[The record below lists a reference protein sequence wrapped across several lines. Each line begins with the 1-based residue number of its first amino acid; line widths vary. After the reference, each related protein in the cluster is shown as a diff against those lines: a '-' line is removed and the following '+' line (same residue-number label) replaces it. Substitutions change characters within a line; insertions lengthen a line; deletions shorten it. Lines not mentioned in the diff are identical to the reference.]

1 MVFSLK
7 YRFDMTKDL
16 TVGKPFP
23 VLWKFCLPLF
33 LSVIFQQLY
42 NLADSFVAGKFISAD
57 ALAAV
62 GNSYEITMIFIAIS
76 IGCNIGSSVVI
87 ALLFGSKEYNRL
99 RTAVYTTF
107 IAGLSICALLMIFGL
122 IFTTPLLDLIN
133 TPDAIIDASKLYLD
147 IYIWG
152 LPFMFTYNIASG
164 IFSSLGD
171 SKTTFIF
178 LATSSTANI
187 ILDIVF
193 VVSFRMGIAGVAWA
207 TFICQGISALL
218 SVAVVIKRMRSLP
231 IEAHEEKK
239 LFSFSLLSHI
249 SKIAV
254 PSILQQSFVSV
265 GNIIV
270 QSVINGFGTS
280 VIAGYSA
287 AIKLCTM
294 VTSAYMTLGNGVSNY
309 TAQNLGA
316 GKYDR
321 ISEGYKAGLLIT
333 LLISIPITIIYFF
346 FPNLLLY
353 IFLEE
358 SATGALKTGREILKI
373 LSPFFYVVSIKII
386 SDSVLRGTEHMK
398 RFMTTTFLDLLLRVS
413 LAIILAKTA
422 LGSTGI
428 WLSWPIGWIIGT
440 LISVIFAVGI
450 LKGYKKNNT
459 ENLERQ
465 ALN

>member
-1 MVFSLK
+1 
-7 YRFDMTKDL
+7 MTKDL
-16 TVGKPFP
+16 TVGKPFS

-42 NLADSFVAGKFISAD
+42 NLADSVVAGKFINAD

-76 IGCNIGSSVVI
+76 VGCNIGSSVVI
-87 ALLFGSKEYNRL
+87 ALFFGSKEYNRL

-107 IAGLSICALLMIFGL
+107 IAGLGICAILMAAGL
-122 IFTTPLLDLIN
+122 IFTMPLLHRIN
-133 TPDAIIDASKLYLD
+133 TPDRILEASKLYLD

-178 LATSSTANI
+178 LATSSTCNI

-193 VVSFRMGIAGVAWA
+193 VVCFHMGIAGVAWA
-207 TFICQGISALL
+207 TFICQGVSALL
-218 SVAVVIKRMRSLP
+218 SLFVVIKRMRSLP

-239 LFSFSLLSHI
+239 LFSFPILTHI
-249 SKIAV
+249 SAIAI

-265 GNIIV
+265 GNIVV
-270 QSVINGFGTS
+270 QSVINSFGTS

-294 VTSAYMTLGNGVSNY
+294 VTSAYMTLGNGLSNY

-316 GKYDR
+316 KKLHR
-321 ISEGYKAGLLIT
+321 IRDGYKASLLIT
-333 LLISIPITIIYFF
+333 LIISIPIILIYFF
-346 FPNLLLY
+346 MPNILLLL
-353 IFLEE
+353 FLEE
-358 SATGALKTGREILKI
+358 GETDAMKTGVEILRI
-373 LSPFFYVVSIKII
+373 LSPFFYIVSIKII

-413 LAIILAKTA
+413 LAILLSKTA
-422 LGSTGI
+422 FGSTGI

-440 LISVIFAVGI
+440 LISVLFTESI
-450 LKGYKKNNT
+450 LKGYKKAET
-459 ENLERQ
+459 ETDEALE
-465 ALN
+465 